1 MEVTIAY
8 YGKQLN
14 HDGSITSLKNR
25 SSTLRGSKENEHPY
39 FESNVPEMIDKLLEK
54 GLIELPKSKCLKE
67 VGRTDDPKY
76 CKYHMIISHPIKKY
90 NAFRGQVLQF
100 VKEGKITFNGEGTKQ
115 SD

>member
-1 MEVTIAY
+1 MLHT
-8 YGKQLN
+8 
-14 HDGSITSLKNR
+14 
-25 SSTLRGSKENEHPY
+25 
-39 FESNVPEMIDKLLEK
+39 LLEK
-54 GLIELPKSKCLKE
+54 ELIELLESKHPKE